1 MQPMPIHP
9 APAHHGQ
16 TQACELLLLRH
27 CHSTPILWWFLLL
40 LLLLLCCPL
49 RFQSSPLT
57 PPVRGFPIVW
67 KLFNL
72 HDSLPRMGLC
82 PEILCLSFSL
92 YLLSYL
98 ILKRLVCLSG
108 YLGSSTSIQKLFH
121 GSCFT
126 CRWSFNVFVGWMWS
140 PHPIPP
146 PSWDHLPLSLHFT
159 LKHQIFLKNYYIC
172 SHLHWSTCTISTASL
187 KSLTFY
193 VLPAFSHSIPILI
206 LTKWDTFPSQ
216 PVS

>member
-1 MQPMPIHP
+1 MQPVPIHP
-9 APAHHGQ
+9 APAHGGQ
-16 TQACELLLLRH
+16 TQACELLLLDNG
-27 CHSTPILWWFLLL
+27 HSTPLWWFFFSQ
-40 LLLLLCCPL
+40 LCCPL

-57 PPVRGFPIVW
+57 QPVRGFPIVW

-92 YLLSYL
+92 YFLSYL

-108 YLGSSTSIQKLFH
+108 YLGLSTGTQKLFR
-121 GSCFT
+121 GSCST
-126 CRWSFNVFVGWMWS
+126 HRWSFNVFVGRKWS

-146 PSWDHLPLSLHFT
+146 PSWDHLPLPLHFT
-159 LKHQIFLKNYYIC
+159 LKHQVFLKNYYIC
-172 SHLHWSTCTISTASL
+172 SHLHWSTCTISMASL

-193 VLPAFSHSIPILI
+193 VLPAFSYSIPILI
-206 LTKWDTFPSQ
+206 LNKWDTFLSQ

>member
-1 MQPMPIHP
+1 MPPMPVHP
-9 APAHHGQ
+9 APAHRRQ
-16 TQACELLLLRH
+16 TQACELLLLGN
-27 CHSTPILWWFLLL
+27 CHWTPILWWFFFFFR
-40 LLLLLCCPL
+40 LCCPL

-72 HDSLPRMGLC
+72 HDSLPRMRLC

-108 YLGSSTSIQKLFH
+108 IWDPPLAFRSCSVQVAPHADDLSMYLWGIK
-121 GSCFT
+121 
-126 CRWSFNVFVGWMWS
+126 WS

-146 PSWDHLPLSLHFT
+146 PSWDHLPLLLHFT

-206 LTKWDTFPSQ
+206 LNKWDTFLSQ